1 MKFLPDV
8 YNKSVFDIDYK
19 KLKEKGIKCLAFDL
33 DNTLTTIEKKGF
45 SDKAL
50 TLVNKLK
57 KDFTIVII
65 SNNPSKKRVSYYA
78 EKLGVEY
85 VYFAVKPFT
94 FGLRKI
100 SKRFNVLPSEIA
112 MIGDQ
117 FLTDVYSAHR
127 FKAMAILVDQLD
139 EKDEQITKINR
150 LIERRIEKKF
160 LKQGVFERGKY
171 YDGK

>member
-8 YNKSVFDIDYK
+8 YSKSVFDINYK
-19 KLKEKGIKCLAFDL
+19 KLKKQGIKCLAFDL

-50 TLVNKLK
+50 TLVTELK
-57 KDFTIVII
+57 KDFTVVII

-78 EKLGVEY
+78 NKLGVEY
-85 VYFAVKPFT
+85 VYFAVKPLT

-100 SKRFNVLPSEIA
+100 SKRFNIKPDEIA

-127 FKAMAILVDQLD
+127 FKAKAILVDQLD
-139 EKDEQITKINR
+139 KKDEQITKINR
-150 LIERRIEKKF
+150 LIEKRIEKKY
-160 LKQGVFERGKY
+160 LEKGVFERGKY